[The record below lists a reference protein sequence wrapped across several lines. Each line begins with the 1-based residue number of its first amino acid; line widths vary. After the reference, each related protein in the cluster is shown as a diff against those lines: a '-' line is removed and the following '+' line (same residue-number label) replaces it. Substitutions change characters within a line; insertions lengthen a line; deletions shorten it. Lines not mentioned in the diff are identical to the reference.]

1 MRRWKLVRE
10 GQNRLRLVR
19 GIGVITG
26 ESLEED
32 RYDNYEKS

>member
-1 MRRWKLVRE
+1 VRE

-19 GIGVITG
+19 GYIEVITG

-32 RYDNYEKS
+32 RYVNYEKS